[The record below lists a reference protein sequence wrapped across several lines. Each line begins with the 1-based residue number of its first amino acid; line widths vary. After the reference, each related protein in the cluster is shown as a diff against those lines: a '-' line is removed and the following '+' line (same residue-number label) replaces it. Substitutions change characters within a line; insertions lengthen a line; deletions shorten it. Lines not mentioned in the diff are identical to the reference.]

1 VVSLRLEDVPGS
13 EEEGAGVGV
22 ELRLLL
28 VVDGGT
34 LLLLDGSTLEV
45 LLGGG
50 MMVVEGVVSLEGS
63 GVCVSDADGGW
74 LALVVVELVS
84 SRFASCKIEVARA
97 GFALW
102 TASIALWSDSNTPSR
117 NRPGKNR

>member
-13 EEEGAGVGV
+13 EEEGEGVGV

-28 VVDGGT
+28 VVDDGGGT
-34 LLLLDGSTLEV
+34 LLVLDCSTVEELLV
-45 LLGGG
+45 GGVT
-50 MMVVEGVVSLEGS
+50 VVEVVVSLDDS
-63 GVCVSDADGGW
+63 DVCVGVW

-84 SRFASCKIEVARA
+84 SRFASCKMEVARA

-102 TASIALWSDSNTPSR
+102 TASIALCSDSNTPSR
-117 NRPGKNR
+117 NRPGRYR